1 MEQIKYYRY
10 RGEVKLGSV
19 WSAPNNDG
27 SKYRRIR
34 IVAEHIDGGW
44 IYEDLPSTLYPRGD
58 RGMNRCP
65 DLNLR
70 IIFKPEDN
78 NAN

>member
-1 MEQIKYYRY
+1 MNQIKDYKYQ
-10 RGEVKLGSV
+10 GEIKIGSI
-19 WSAPNNDG
+19 WSAPDNDG

-44 IYEDLPSTLYPRGD
+44 IFEDLPSLLYPRG
-58 RGMNRCP
+58 RAEINRCP

-70 IIFKPEDN
+70 IIFKPEEDS
-78 NAN
+78 A